1 MVYFDGMLIRKSR
14 VYELN
19 IDFIYLI
26 VCEVKL
32 MILKFEIWRILGGL
46 HSSMELPHHPR
57 DGMISF
63 GKSSFRSFNSRK
75 SFAQEVKEGFH
86 SSSPQ

>member
-1 MVYFDGMLIRKSR
+1 
-14 VYELN
+14 
-19 IDFIYLI
+19 
-26 VCEVKL
+26 

-57 DGMISF
+57 SDERISTRFEANGSRYLHAYLKNLDSKWDGMISF